1 MEQLKAQLDERDK
14 TIQHLQKD
22 IERPPPIKHEISK
35 KNKKLDRDFVSL
47 KIFLRL

>member
-22 IERPPPIKHEISK
+22 IERPPIKHEISK
-35 KNKKLDRDFVSL
+35 KNKKLDRDFVS
-47 KIFLRL
+47 